1 VIVRLCIRG
10 TPAKL
15 LMGDIPKFTEYRV
28 RPDGTWGM
36 GMSAGGGMTPSEF
49 SAFLRAK
56 YR

>member
-1 VIVRLCIRG
+1 MIVRLRIRG
-10 TPAKL
+10 APAML
-15 LMGDIPKFTEYRV
+15 LLSDIPKFTEYRV
-28 RPDGTWGM
+28 RPDGTWGT

>member
-28 RPDGTWGM
+28 RPDGTWGT